1 MSSSENWQRSCI
13 YIAMI
18 ERWGM
23 QIRARMGLLVFIQIL
38 LRGSWMRKRDV
49 TRRWSWSA
57 RDANPR
63 YPSAPWLQVAPSS
76 LTNPAVSLVG

>member
-23 QIRARMGLLVFIQIL
+23 QIREGNANKGKNGPTSLHSNFVTWLLDEEE
-38 LRGSWMRKRDV
+38 GCY
-49 TRRWSWSA
+49 T
-57 RDANPR
+57 
-63 YPSAPWLQVAPSS
+63 S
-76 LTNPAVSLVG
+76 LELERP